1 MSIWEMIL
9 IALGLSM
16 DAAAVSICKGL
27 ATGKVRLRHCLIAGG
42 YFGGFQ
48 ALMPAIGYA
57 LGSTFAHFIDRYDH
71 WIAFV
76 LLALIGGNM
85 LRESFSKEEECANAS
100 FGFGA
105 MLPMAIA
112 TSIDA
117 LAVGVSYAL
126 YLNWLQMLL
135 AVLLIGVITFV
146 VSAVA
151 VRIGAAFGARFKKP
165 AERLGGIILI
175 LLGLKFLLE
184 GLAIWPFNG

>member
-1 MSIWEMIL
+1 MNIWELLL

-27 ATGKVRLRHCLIAGG
+27 ATGKVKLRHCLIAGG

-48 ALMPAIGYA
+48 GLMPAIGYL

-71 WIAFV
+71 WIAFI
-76 LLALIGGNM
+76 LLVFIGGNM
-85 LRESFSKEEECANAS
+85 LRESFSEEEETASAS
-100 FGFGA
+100 FGYA
-105 MLPMAIA
+105 VMLPMAIA

-126 YLNWLQMLL
+126 YLDWKMMLL

-146 VSAVA
+146 ISAVA
-151 VRIGAAFGARFKKP
+151 VRIGAVFGARFKKP
-165 AERLGGIILI
+165 AERLGGVILI
-175 LLGLKFLLE
+175 VLGLKFLLE
-184 GLAIWPFNG
+184 GLAVWPFS